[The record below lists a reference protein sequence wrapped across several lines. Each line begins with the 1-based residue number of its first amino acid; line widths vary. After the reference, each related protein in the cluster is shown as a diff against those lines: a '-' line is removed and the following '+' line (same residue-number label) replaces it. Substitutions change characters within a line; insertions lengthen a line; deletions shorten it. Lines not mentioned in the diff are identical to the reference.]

1 MSYTSLL
8 TLIDDSP
15 DSERRIAYAIRLAAE
30 HGAHLTGL
38 VAVEQVA
45 PPAGVRGV
53 NRMIAERYVLDR
65 SEQVREHADRLCSA
79 FVERAKAGGV
89 ASVDT
94 RVAPGIP
101 FEALLASGRY
111 FDAVVLSRP
120 HADLQPGEMTI
131 DATTD
136 LVVELGRPLLLVP
149 QSWREEPASG
159 QLLLAWSGTRE
170 SARALSDAMPL
181 LQRARQVDVCLVNVD
196 QSVNGRG
203 EDIRALLTRHGVNAV
218 LHHEISDLD
227 IGNALL
233 SRAADLGADMIVMG
247 AFGHSPLR
255 QQIFGGVSRSVI
267 GSSPVPVL
275 MSH

>member
-1 MSYTSLL
+1 MPYTSLL
-8 TLIDDSP
+8 TLVDASP

-38 VAVEQVA
+38 VSIEQVA
-45 PPAGVRGV
+45 APAGVLGV
-53 NRMIAERYVLDR
+53 GRVIAEQYVHDR
-65 SEQVREHADRLCSA
+65 SEQVRAEADGLCAA

-89 ASVDT
+89 ASVDS
-94 RVAPGIP
+94 RVVSGSA
-101 FEALLASGRY
+101 FQALLGSGRC

-120 HADLQPGEMTI
+120 HPDQQPGEMTI

-136 LVVELGRPLLLVP
+136 LLIELGRPLLLVP
-149 QSWREEPASG
+149 QSWRDEPTG
-159 QLLLAWSGTRE
+159 GRVLLAWSGTRE
-170 SARALSDAMPL
+170 SARAVTDAMPL
-181 LQRARQVDVCLVNVD
+181 LQRAAQVDVCLVNVREPAT
-196 QSVNGRG
+196 GRG
-203 EDIRALLTRHGVNAV
+203 EDIRTLLVRHGVNAV

-233 SRAADLGADMIVMG
+233 SRAADLGSDMIVMG

-267 GSSPVPVL
+267 GSSPLPVL